1 MISRPWLLLA
11 VVSSCL
17 LPFMEGSSSPSEA
30 DGSLA
35 EDALQI
41 LERDCLAC
49 HGVARQGGLDL
60 SQKQSLLQGG
70 HRGPAAIPGNAG
82 SSLLFL
88 AASHDGELKMPP
100 GGSPLAAAD
109 LEVLRRWIDGG
120 LPWASVRDD
129 GPSPPSWWS
138 FRKLRR
144 PAVPAADADGWVSNP
159 IDAFVLARLQEKGL
173 KPAPEADR
181 RTLIRRAYFDLI
193 GLPPTPEQM
202 DRHLGDDSPD
212 AYGRM
217 VGELLESPR
226 YGERWAR
233 HWLDVVRYADSSGY
247 ESDHYYPNAW
257 RYRDYVIK
265 SFNEDKPYDRF
276 LQEQIA
282 GDELWPQRFELLGS
296 RTIPL
301 KKNEYLEARVGTG
314 LYTFGP
320 EVLESMQDAVQLRAE
335 ELTDWAD
342 TTGAAFLG
350 LTLGCAR
357 CHDHKADPISQ
368 RDYYAFQALFANS
381 RKVDIPVMS
390 PIQAVTRNIDYP
402 AVIAVDESR
411 SAYRRFEKQVK
422 KRIEQEQKAKFP
434 PEVVEAYETEKD
446 RRTPEQEELAKLLME
461 AVRAVKFEEALTGP
475 EKDEHEKLLIGLARA
490 VLKVSEIEGSNLVRF
505 EGLLELP
512 TASVLGHYDP
522 EASAPVHVLSRG
534 EFRQKEERV
543 GPGFPAVLSGETD
556 PNGVFS
562 GSMENRPR
570 KQLALWLSR
579 PDHPLTA
586 RVMVN
591 RLWQWHLGRGLVR
604 TPNDYGR
611 QGEAPSHPQLLD
623 WLAVEFTA
631 RNWSLKAMHWLIL
644 NSSTYRMS
652 SLHGDPA
659 ALSLDPENRLLWRM
673 NRRRLEAE
681 VLWDA
686 TLTVAGTLNL
696 GAYGRP
702 AAPPLGDEE
711 MASLGGPKGWLTAA
725 DPESQYRRG
734 VYILSRRNLRFPMFD
749 VFDSPQNAVSC
760 PRRDVTTVAPQAL
773 WFLNNRMAFRQAVA
787 FASRLVESEGD
798 DPGAWVE
805 NAWRLALSRAPSPE
819 EKKEALELMSARARE
834 VKAES
839 WSELPAELEK
849 IPRPRAAALTQLCL
863 GLFNLNEF
871 SHID

>member
-1 MISRPWLLLA
+1 MFTRLFSL
-11 VVSSCL
+11 VVVAIC
-17 LPFMEGSSSPSEA
+17 SSPFSQGNRLPPEA
-30 DGSLA
+30 DGSVA
-35 EDALQI
+35 EAALEI
-41 LERDCLAC
+41 LQRDCVAC

-60 SQKQSLLQGG
+60 GSRQTLLEGG
-70 HRGPAAIPGNAG
+70 HRGPAAVPGDAG

-120 LPWASVRDD
+120 LPWTGVRED

-138 FRKLRR
+138 FRKLQR
-144 PAVPAADADGWVSNP
+144 PAVPATEADAWVRNP

-181 RTLIRRAYFDLI
+181 RTLIRRAYFDLV

-212 AYGRM
+212 AYGKM

-233 HWLDVVRYADSSGY
+233 HWLDVVRYADSSGF

-265 SFNEDKPYDRF
+265 SLNEDKPYDRF

-320 EVLESMQDAVQLRAE
+320 EVLESMQDAPQLRAE

-357 CHDHKADPISQ
+357 CHDHKSDPISQ
-368 RDYYAFQALFANS
+368 RDYYAFQAVFANS
-381 RKVDIPVMS
+381 RKVDIPVMA
-390 PIQAVTRNIDYP
+390 PIQVVSRNIGYP
-402 AVIAVDESR
+402 GVIAVEETR
-411 SAYRRFEKQVK
+411 SAYRRFEKRVQE
-422 KRIEQEQKAKFP
+422 RIEEKQKAQFP
-434 PEVVEAYETEKD
+434 PEVVEAYETDAKS
-446 RRTPEQEELAKLLME
+446 RTPEQEELAKPLTE
-461 AVRAVKFEEALTGP
+461 AIRAVKFDEALLEP
-475 EKDEHEKLLIGLARA
+475 EKEEQQELLLRLARR
-490 VLKVSEIEGSNLVRF
+490 VLKVSEIEGSSLIRF
-505 EGLLELP
+505 EGLLEIP
-512 TASVLGHYDP
+512 KASVLDYFPP
-522 EASAPVHVLSRG
+522 EAVPPVHLLHRG

-543 GPGFPAVLSGETD
+543 EPGLPTVLTRAVD
-556 PNGVFS
+556 PGGAFS
-562 GSMENRPR
+562 GSLGNRPR

-591 RLWQWHLGRGLVR
+591 RLWQWHLGKGLVR

-611 QGEAPSHPQLLD
+611 QGETPSHPELLD

-631 RNWSLKAMHWLIL
+631 RNWSLKAVHWLIL

-652 SLHGDPA
+652 SLHGDTSA
-659 ALSLDPENRLLWRM
+659 FSLDPENRLLWRM

-686 TLTVAGTLNL
+686 TLAAAGTLKL
-696 GAYGRP
+696 EMYGRP
-702 AAPPLGDEE
+702 AAPPLGKDELE
-711 MASLGGPKGWLTAA
+711 SLGGLTGWLAA
-725 DPESQYRRG
+725 EDPESQYRRG

-773 WFLNNRMAFRQAVA
+773 WFLNNRMIFRQAAA

-805 NAWRLALSRAPSPE
+805 KAWRLALSRPPTAT
-819 EKKEALELMSARARE
+819 EKQEALELMSARARE
-834 VKAES
+834 AKEEK
-839 WSELPAELEK
+839 WTGLPAELEK
-849 IPRPRAAALTQLCL
+849 IPRPRAAALTQFCL